1 MGFRHLRTIGWMAA
15 VLVVVL
21 AGQALGDTVVTQNG
35 RTLKGRVIS
44 REGGKVVF
52 EVQMYG
58 TKYEKTFS
66 EDEVTVTVEGEED
79 APAPNMADKAQ
90 DEDARP
96 EAPPVREYDG
106 ATYYRV
112 PLEGTVGKTFTARL
126 LEASLEDALK
136 RKPDVV
142 ILEIDSPGGVISEVK
157 TMGEILQK
165 YRNELRMVV
174 FAKDALSAAAITSMA
189 VENIYVKPLGRI
201 GAATAWQAGE
211 DGMPTAIAE
220 KFQSVWRATARS
232 MAEIGGHEPL
242 LAEAMIDAKV
252 ALHLKEQDGET
263 VVHQGEGDRA
273 ITKPGRLLTLT
284 ASEAVDVGLAEAKVS
299 SLEELGTELGFESW
313 QECEGLAVPLAKW
326 QATRLAKAEEE
337 FEKHFE
343 EFKENLDS
351 AIANDPARG
360 DYVVYRGGR
369 FTGAS
374 RKKWRRLAGIC
385 TNFLTKA
392 EKNLEA
398 AAELAEEYP
407 GLLSDP
413 EMIRDEQ
420 EKVSS
425 LRKRVFAEMDRRG
438 LGE

>member
-1 MGFRHLRTIGWMAA
+1 MRFRHFRTIGWMAA

-21 AGQALGDTVVTQNG
+21 AGQLLGDTVVTQSG

-44 REGGKVVF
+44 RENGKVVF

-66 EDEVTVTVEGEED
+66 EDEVTITVEGED
-79 APAPNMADKAQ
+79 APAAKPAEEK
-90 DEDARP
+90 DEDTRP
-96 EAPPVREYDG
+96 EAPPVRDYDG
-106 ATYYRV
+106 PTYYRV
-112 PLEGTVGKTFTARL
+112 PLEGMVGKTFTARL

-136 RKPDVV
+136 RNPNVV
-142 ILEIDSPGGVISEVK
+142 ILEIDSPGGVISEVEK
-157 TMGEILQK
+157 MGETLQK
-165 YRNELRMVV
+165 YRGELRMVV
-174 FAKDALSAAAITSMA
+174 FAKDALSAAAITAMA
-189 VENIYVKPLGRI
+189 VERIYVKPLGRI

-220 KFQSVWRATARS
+220 KFQSVWRATARN

-252 ALHLKEQDGET
+252 ALHLEEEDGKT
-263 VVHQGEGDRA
+263 VIRHGEGDRPV
-273 ITKPGRLLTLT
+273 TKPGRLLTLT
-284 ASEAVDVGLAEAKVS
+284 ASEAVDVGLAEAKAS
-299 SLEELGTELGFESW
+299 TLEELGKELGFESW
-313 QECEGLAVPLAKW
+313 QECEGLAVPLAEW
-326 QATRLAKAEEE
+326 QGKRLANAEEE
-337 FEKHFE
+337 FKKQFD

-385 TNFLTKA
+385 TRFLTKA

-438 LGE
+438 LAD